1 MSPRWLDFTATFITE
16 VSGFVTEVSVVCR
29 GSVHDSLHH
38 SSQRGPVHCGD
49 VQDLSRSCPGFVA
62 DVSRIHRG
70 GVWDS
75 LHCLLWRQ
83 PRFIALLIVE
93 VSGICRG
100 SVLQDSMRRCLGF
113 VAGLDAEVSGIC
125 CGDIQHSSR
134 RCLGFIVEVS
144 RSRGDVHDSSWKCP
158 ICDSSWSVQQNSSQR
173 CHGFTGRG
181 ISVPS
186 HRSLWRC
193 PGFVSSFFAEV
204 SGFRLIVL
212 RGGVRVSSHR
222 STRRCPGFV
231 SSFVAEVWG
240 FRRGGVGVSSRR
252 CPGFIAEVSGFHRG
266 GVGVSSHRS
275 SRRCPGFVS
284 SFVAELSGFRL
295 IVRRGAAGFR
305 LIVRRGGGGLAF
317 VIGFSNYISLWCPK
331 IFLTCM
337 IEVL

>member
-222 STRRCPGFV
+222 STRRCRGFV
-231 SSFVAEVWG
+231 SSFVAEVSG
-240 FRRGGVGVSSRR
+240 FRLIVRRGGVR
-252 CPGFIAEVSGFHRG
+252 
-266 GVGVSSHRS
+266 VSSHRS
-275 SRRCPGFVS
+275 SRSCPGFVS
-284 SFVAELSGFRL
+284 SFVAELPGFVSSFVAEGGVLLSSLVFL
-295 IVRRGAAGFR
+295 ITYHCGVLR
-305 LIVRRGGGGLAF
+305 
-317 VIGFSNYISLWCPK
+317 FS
-331 IFLTCM
+331 
-337 IEVL
+337 

>member
-193 PGFVSSFFAEV
+193 PGFVSSFYAEV
-204 SGFRLIVL
+204 SGFCFIV
-212 RGGVRVSSHR
+212 
-222 STRRCPGFV
+222 
-231 SSFVAEVWG
+231 
-240 FRRGGVGVSSRR
+240 RRGGVGVSSRR
-252 CPGFIAEVSGFHRG
+252 CGGFVAEVSGFHRG
-266 GVGVSSHRS
+266 GVRVS

>member
-193 PGFVSSFFAEV
+193 PGFVSSFYAEV
-204 SGFRLIVL
+204 SGFCFIV
-212 RGGVRVSSHR
+212 
-222 STRRCPGFV
+222 
-231 SSFVAEVWG
+231 
-240 FRRGGVGVSSRR
+240 RRGGVGVSSRR
-252 CPGFIAEVSGFHRG
+252 CGGFVAEVSGFHRG
-266 GVGVSSHRS
+266 GVRVS
-275 SRRCPGFVS
+275 SRRCRGFVS
-284 SFVAELSGFRL
+284 SFVAEVSGFRL

>member
-212 RGGVRVSSHR
+212 RGGVRVLFHR
-222 STRRCPGFV
+222 SSRRCGG
-231 SSFVAEVWG
+231 FVAEVWG
-240 FRRGGVGVSSRR
+240 FRRGGVRV
-252 CPGFIAEVSGFHRG
+252 
-266 GVGVSSHRS
+266 S

>member
-193 PGFVSSFFAEV
+193 PGFVSSFYAEV
-204 SGFRLIVL
+204 SGFCFIV
-212 RGGVRVSSHR
+212 
-222 STRRCPGFV
+222 
-231 SSFVAEVWG
+231 
-240 FRRGGVGVSSRR
+240 RRGGVGVSSRR
-252 CPGFIAEVSGFHRG
+252 CGGFVAEVSGFHRG
-266 GVGVSSHRS
+266 GVRVSSRRCRGFVSSFVAEVSGFRLIVRRGGVRVSSHRS
-275 SRRCPGFVS
+275 SRSCPGFVS
-284 SFVAELSGFRL
+284 SFVAELPGFVSSFVAEGGVLLSSLVFL
-295 IVRRGAAGFR
+295 ITYHCGVLR
-305 LIVRRGGGGLAF
+305 
-317 VIGFSNYISLWCPK
+317 FS
-331 IFLTCM
+331 
-337 IEVL
+337 